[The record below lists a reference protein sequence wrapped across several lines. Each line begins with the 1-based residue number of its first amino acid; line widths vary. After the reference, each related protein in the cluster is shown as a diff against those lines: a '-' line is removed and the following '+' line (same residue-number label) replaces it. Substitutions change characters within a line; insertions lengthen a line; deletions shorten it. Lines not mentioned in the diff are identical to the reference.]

1 MLSVASLTKRLV
13 QMGVRSSS
21 GPMAAVV
28 LGTQAP
34 TYLKEQTRSFAV
46 GSRKK
51 LDAKNTKRLKIQA
64 KKKKNL
70 GKPVRFTGRHSVSM
84 ERMPHPRGRSDYMLS
99 HLIAYISLLLYLGCG
114 RYF

>member
-1 MLSVASLTKRLV
+1 MLSVASLTKQLV

-21 GPMAAVV
+21 RPTAAVV
-28 LGTQAP
+28 LGTQASS
-34 TYLKEQTRSFAV
+34 YLTEQTRSFAV
-46 GSRKK
+46 GNRKK

-70 GKPVRFTGRHSVSM
+70 GKPVRFAGGHSISM
-84 ERMPHPRGRSDYMLS
+84 DQMPHHRGCSGYMLS
-99 HLIAYISLLLYLGCG
+99 HNFRLFPLPLGRG